1 MIFISYA
8 REDLSLAVQLE
19 AELQG
24 EGWVTWRDPPRV
36 QGDPFWR
43 QSLCRSLEMCRAM
56 IILWSTRA
64 AMSPWIEHEIR
75 GFNGQRAFVL
85 LDDTPPLR
93 YLSGASLHPA
103 EVPRWLNRVARREE
117 PIPPPA
123 QNRDGS
129 ALQTIAQTR
138 LSLVAEANR
147 SLEEFKNR
155 IGRNRVES
163 LEQTANGEWRLTDD
177 SRLRTVPPL
186 ARSLYGA
193 RRTLLL
199 STSPITNLQ
208 YGRFVEAAGW
218 LEPSSWDVAAFRDP
232 DAPVVGV
239 TWFDAKAYAAWAGAD
254 LPSQVDWFAAAC
266 SGDQEAEFATV
277 DGILTHE
284 TAYFLEPLGQGAPV
298 DPRRYPANPAGFYG
312 MTGNTWDWCN
322 DSWGPHRV
330 IRGGGY
336 MDAPLFC
343 RTSARY
349 RNSPLDRDCCV
360 GFRLRL
366 EIKSLTI

>member
-1 MIFISYA
+1 
-8 REDLSLAVQLE
+8 
-19 AELQG
+19 
-24 EGWVTWRDPPRV
+24 
-36 QGDPFWR
+36 
-43 QSLCRSLEMCRAM
+43 M

-129 ALQTIAQTR
+129 ALQTIAQTC

-186 ARSLYGA
+186 AVLCMAPGEHSCFPLHRLPTCNMDVLLKPRAGLSRPPG
-193 RRTLLL
+193 TLLRSEIPTHRSSAL
-199 STSPITNLQ
+199 PGSTRRPTQHGLVLTCHHKSN
-208 YGRFVEAAGW
+208 
-218 LEPSSWDVAAFRDP
+218 
-232 DAPVVGV
+232 
-239 TWFDAKAYAAWAGAD
+239 
-254 LPSQVDWFAAAC
+254 WFAAAC

-322 DSWGPHRV
+322 DLLGAASGDSWWRV
-330 IRGGGY
+330 YGCTAVLSDLCAVSQLTARPRLLCRLPPAPGNQELNDPTESLLFPDRGAVR
-336 MDAPLFC
+336 DAWP
-343 RTSARY
+343 T
-349 RNSPLDRDCCV
+349 
-360 GFRLRL
+360 G
-366 EIKSLTI
+366 